1 MAHKFMNT
9 EQKKNVQTAFWAMGI
24 MFIVGLIFYF
34 FDKKKE
40 KGSKDETGYKPE
52 DLI

>member
-9 EQKKNVQTAFWAMGI
+9 EQKKNVQAAFWAMGI

-34 FDKKKE
+34 FEKKKE
-40 KGSKDETGYKPE
+40 KVGEEETDYKPE